1 MRVGGLVCGGVYVR
15 KYKQRAAAA
24 THRATLAHREDRNRV
39 LGRDRAPTAASICGH
54 FDFMSGLH

>member
-39 LGRDRAPTAASICGH
+39 TEHPPQQASVVI
-54 FDFMSGLH
+54 LTL